1 MSDDLALEVDKLKGL
16 NTLLLS
22 FLTLLENE
30 RAGDDY
36 HAVSVL
42 YNGYCDV
49 HKKLV
54 KVSAHYE
61 KLNQQKIQAYV
72 DSLADK

>member
-1 MSDDLALEVDKLKGL
+1 MSDDLVLEVEKLNGL
-16 NTLLLS
+16 NTLLRS

-42 YNGYCDV
+42 YNGYCVV

-61 KLNQQKIQAYV
+61 ELNQQKIQAYV